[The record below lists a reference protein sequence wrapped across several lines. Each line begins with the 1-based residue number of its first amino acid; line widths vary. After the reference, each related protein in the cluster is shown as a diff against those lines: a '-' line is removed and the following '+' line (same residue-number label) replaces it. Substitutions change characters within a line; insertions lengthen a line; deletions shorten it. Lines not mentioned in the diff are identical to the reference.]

1 MVGVG
6 VDDAVDGL
14 GSEASVGDYGGVDVG
29 GMGAGNFGMDLSQ
42 TGPADAAY
50 GGHETVAQAVA
61 ANVDDPDIGLAF
73 ARENISYGPKSSF
86 LGMEVQPYT
95 DLTDQDLALI
105 EEYEYGFPLS
115 EVDASAGGDT
125 PQDNRW
131 DFINPPVV
139 QPPVQ
144 PVAPVAPTISYED
157 SVLFNFTPRERRNY
171 LLNQINMGMDPTR
184 GYTGPDGVYVDLTT
198 VYPDIFSAPSD
209 YVTFPDRGIIGWED
223 DGTTL
228 PKDLEFRLP
237 SHEGFELPPG
247 TRDPKTGRIYSRD
260 TSWLIPPPAGSFNT
274 MWMEPHIHPI
284 TGEIAYA
291 NSGGWTIDPEIYNQ
305 LKTEGAEMRGG
316 GYVDDYRMNRGGIM
330 NIRDE
335 EGRVIGVQDDAA
347 DEMNRIRYH
356 SGRDARD
363 ERFRV
368 AARERDAREEMD
380 RLRRE
385 ARYEDVHGRGLRT
398 FGHGG
403 GVGSLAPVA
412 RNMFRKRRLPR
423 AGMVM

>member
-1 MVGVG
+1 MVD
-6 VDDAVDGL
+6 VDAYGEST
-14 GSEASVGDYGGVDVG
+14 SEDVG
-29 GMGAGNFGMDLSQ
+29 GFDDESVG
-42 TGPADAAY
+42 ADAN
-50 GGHETVAQAVA
+50 AQAEALATASVHGLGGYD
-61 ANVDDPDIGLAF
+61 VSFDPTTDAGVPTIADYDIETFKEYPQLNPYYDPLYTPSFKIGRDILVQGLTDKGQDVID
-73 ARENISYGPKSSF
+73 AREEEQG
-86 LGMEVQPYT
+86 
-95 DLTDQDLALI
+95 LTTI
-105 EEYEYGFPLS
+105 
-115 EVDASAGGDT
+115 GGDT

-144 PVAPVAPTISYED
+144 PVQPVAPTTSYED

-171 LLNQINMGMDPTR
+171 LLNQIEMGMDPTR
-184 GYTGPDGVYVDLTT
+184 GYTGPDGVYVDFTAI
-198 VYPDIFSAPSD
+198 YPDIF
-209 YVTFPDRGIIGWED
+209 YPDQVF
-223 DGTTL
+223 TQPML
-228 PKDLEFRLP
+228 
-237 SHEGFELPPG
+237 
-247 TRDPKTGRIYSRD
+247 
-260 TSWLIPPPAGSFNT
+260 
-274 MWMEPHIHPI
+274 
-284 TGEIAYA
+284 
-291 NSGGWTIDPEIYNQ
+291 
-305 LKTEGAEMRGG
+305 RGG

-403 GVGSLAPVA
+403 GVGSLASVA